1 MLRRVL
7 PRELGMPFRWLFGS
21 MTVTNLGDGLL
32 LAAGPLLV
40 AGLTR
45 DPLAV
50 SFAIFA
56 QRLPWLL
63 FGILAGAVVDRVNRL
78 RLVMV
83 ADALRVVV
91 VGLLALLLAF
101 DEVTLPLVYVVFFL
115 LGTAETFADNAGS
128 TLVVQLVPRAQ
139 LGRANSR
146 IFGSVMITNQLAGPP
161 LGAALFTV
169 AGWLAFGA
177 NAVLCALGVVL
188 LLRLR
193 GSALTRRR
201 ADTRPDGMPAAR
213 ATVRAQTAEGVR
225 WLLHH
230 PPMRTLALMILLFN
244 VTFGASYGVYV
255 LYAQERLGLDGLG
268 FGLLMAMS
276 AVGGVLGS
284 AVYGRLEMRF
294 SYTALLR
301 AGLVLETL
309 SHAALALTRSPWVA
323 GAILFAFGVHAT
335 IWGTTSTTV
344 RQRAVPDQLL
354 GRVTSVY
361 LLASLGGISIGTLLG
376 GWVGQQWGIVAVF
389 WAAFVGCCLT
399 LPFLWRPMRHIGRAA
414 A

>member
-7 PRELGMPFRWLFGS
+7 PRELGVPFRWLFGS

-40 AGLTR
+40 ASLTR

-56 QRLPWLL
+56 QRVPWLL
-63 FGILAGAVVDRVNRL
+63 FGILAGAVVDRVDRL

-101 DEVTLPLVYVVFFL
+101 DEVTLPLIYLVFFL
-115 LGTAETFADNAGS
+115 LGTAETFADNAAS

-169 AGWLAFGA
+169 AGWVAFGA

-193 GSALTRRR
+193 SSSLSRRR
-201 ADTRPDGMPAAR
+201 PAEHGETPSAPV
-213 ATVRAQTAEGVR
+213 TVWAQTAEGVR

-244 VTFGASYGVYV
+244 ITFGASYGVYV

-268 FGLLMAMS
+268 FGLLMASS

-284 AVYGRLEMRF
+284 AVYGRLEVRF

-344 RQRAVPDQLL
+344 RQRAVPDELL

-361 LLASLGGISIGTLLG
+361 LLASLGGMSIGTLLG

-399 LPFLWRPMRHIGRAA
+399 LPFLWHPMRHIGRAA

>member
-7 PRELGMPFRWLFGS
+7 PPELGRPFRWLFGS
-21 MTVTNLGDGLL
+21 MAVTNLGDGLL
-32 LAAGPLLV
+32 VAAGPLLV
-40 AGLTR
+40 ASLTR

-63 FGILAGAVVDRVNRL
+63 FGVVAGTVVDRVDRL
-78 RLVMV
+78 RLVVV

-91 VGLLALLLAF
+91 VGLLTAVLLLGL
-101 DEVTLPLVYVVFFL
+101 ESLPLLYAVFFL

-128 TLVVQLVPRAQ
+128 TLLVQVVPREH

-146 IFGSVMITNQLAGPP
+146 IFGSVMVTNQLAGPP
-161 LGAALFTV
+161 VGAALYAV

-177 NAVLCALGVVL
+177 NGVLCALGVVL
-188 LLRLR
+188 LLRVRRPVAERAPREPAR
-193 GSALTRRR
+193 GGTV
-201 ADTRPDGMPAAR
+201 

-244 VTFGASYGVYV
+244 ITFGASYGVYV
-255 LYAQERLGLDGLG
+255 LYAQERLGLGSFG
-268 FGLLMAMS
+268 FGVLMAM
-276 AVGGVLGS
+276 AALGGLLGS
-284 AVYGRLEMRF
+284 TLYGRLETRF
-294 SYTALLR
+294 SYTTLLR
-301 AGLVLETL
+301 AGLLLETA

-323 GAILFAFGVHAT
+323 GTILFLFGVHAT
-335 IWGTTSTTV
+335 VWGTTSTTV
-344 RQRAVPDQLL
+344 RQRAVPDALL

-361 LLASLGGISIGTLLG
+361 LLGSLGGISVGTLLG
-376 GWVGQQWGIVAVF
+376 GWVGQQWGVVAVF
-389 WAAFVGCCLT
+389 WAAFVGCCLS

-414 A
+414 T